1 MIPCMGMYA
10 PMGEVGSTLFFFF
23 KEQCGL
29 QFTVD
34 FFFLFEAREE
44 LPEVNKCGVTVVD
57 KCRVFLK
64 ELFSY
69 VLPTP

>member
-1 MIPCMGMYA
+1 MGMYA
-10 PMGEVGSTLFFFF
+10 PMGEVGSTLFFFFF

-44 LPEVNKCGVTVVD
+44 LPEVN
-57 KCRVFLK
+57 
-64 ELFSY
+64 
-69 VLPTP
+69 

>member
-23 KEQCGL
+23 FFKEQCGL

-34 FFFLFEAREE
+34 FFFS
-44 LPEVNKCGVTVVD
+44 
-57 KCRVFLK
+57 FLK
-64 ELFSY
+64 PVKSY
-69 VLPTP
+69 LK